1 MRSAKGT
8 ALLVATTDIKIM
20 KTELEN
26 MNWIVASIRESLEK
40 MRDAQEDSEWDTVAE
55 AEESWE

>member
-1 MRSAKGT
+1 
-8 ALLVATTDIKIM
+8 M

-26 MNWIVASIRESLEK
+26 ADWIVAGIRESLEK
-40 MRDAQEDSEWDTVAE
+40 IREAQEESEWNTVAE

>member
-1 MRSAKGT
+1 
-8 ALLVATTDIKIM
+8 M

-26 MNWIVASIRESLEK
+26 ADWIVAGIRESLEK
-40 MRDAQEDSEWDTVAE
+40 IREAQEDSEWDTVAE

>member
-1 MRSAKGT
+1 
-8 ALLVATTDIKIM
+8 M

-55 AEESWE
+55 AEESWD

>member
-1 MRSAKGT
+1 
-8 ALLVATTDIKIM
+8 M

-26 MNWIVASIRESLEK
+26 ADWIVAGIRESLEK
-40 MRDAQEDSEWDTVAE
+40 IREAQEDTEWDTVAE